1 MSAQVFDVQ
10 QAGIYIGSMIA
21 LLLLV
26 KQDPIRLP
34 AALPCKRSGLEP
46 AVNNIRMFTEF
57 AQRRVEMRFITRK
70 FFCAAVL
77 AVTAATV
84 AAAQSPSDV
93 LSEINGEKITRA
105 ELEEKRGKA
114 LHQPRYQLFTAEQ
127 KALDEIIADRL
138 LEKEAQRQ
146 KLTVQQLIERNVK
159 QAVKEPTEDQLQLYY
174 ELSKSKEPY
183 EAVRGKILDI
193 IRQNRE
199 SKALTAY
206 IEKLRAAAN
215 VVVTL
220 APPKAE
226 FDVSKSPRFGSS
238 TAPVQLVEF
247 ADYECP
253 YCQKVHPYIKKLREE
268 FAGKVSVVFKDLPL
282 PNHPKA
288 QKAAEASRCA
298 GAAGKYWE
306 YHDLLFSGGGLDVKQ
321 LKQYARELGLD
332 GARFDQCLDK
342 GEYTAAVQSDLTE
355 AQELGLNGT
364 PSFFLND
371 QFFSGAVDYE
381 SLRDMVNK
389 ELARKQSR
397 GSEISQKR

>member
-1 MSAQVFDVQ
+1 MSQAAELAAWPFPPLEVEMSAQVFDVQ
-10 QAGIYIGSMIA
+10 RAGIYFGSMIA

-26 KQDPIRLP
+26 KQDPIRFP

-84 AAAQSPSDV
+84 A
-93 LSEINGEKITRA
+93 
-105 ELEEKRGKA
+105 
-114 LHQPRYQLFTAEQ
+114 AEQ

-183 EAVRGKILDI
+183 ETVRGKILDI

-220 APPKAE
+220 GPPKAE

-298 GAAGKYWE
+298 GAASKYWE